1 MNSDKKILICDKI
14 EPEGVDLLK
23 ESGFTIL
30 ENPTITPE
38 ELLEVITEVH
48 VVVVRSRT
56 KITESVINSGKILE
70 LICRPGTGIDNIDS
84 STAEKNNIPVFTS
97 VEASTNAVAELTIS
111 LAVSLARSIPLADQ
125 SLKDNQWIK
134 NSILGSELRGKT
146 FGIIGL
152 GRIGRRTG
160 ILASALEMKVIG
172 FEKQIVDKD
181 YLSKY
186 NVAQVELNELLSK
199 SDFISLHLPATPETI
214 HMIGKEQFELMK
226 NTSFLINTARGQ
238 LIVESDLFDALSNNK
253 IAGAALDVFE
263 TEPPTNT
270 DLIKLK
276 NLIATPHIGA
286 QIIEAQKE
294 ASIVIAQKIINFYSE
309 NKTTE

>member
-30 ENPTITPE
+30 ENPSITPE

-111 LAVSLARSIPLADQ
+111 LAVSLARSIPLADR

-186 NVAQVELNELLSK
+186 NVTQVELNELLSK

>member
-23 ESGFTIL
+23 ESGFIIL

-111 LAVSLARSIPLADQ
+111 LAVSLARSIPLADR

-186 NVAQVELNELLSK
+186 NVTQVELNELLSK

-309 NKTTE
+309 NNTTE

>member
-1 MNSDKKILICDKI
+1 LNSDKKILICDKI

-30 ENPTITPE
+30 ENPSITPE

-56 KITESVINSGKILE
+56 KITESVINSGKTLE

-125 SLKDNQWIK
+125 SLKNNKWIK

-172 FEKQIVDKD
+172 FEKQTVDKD

-186 NVAQVELNELLSK
+186 NVTQVELNELLSE

-238 LIVESDLFDALSNNK
+238 LIIESDLFDALSNNK

-309 NKTTE
+309 NKTPE

>member
-38 ELLEVITEVH
+38 ELLEVISEVH

-111 LAVSLARSIPLADQ
+111 LAVSLARSIPLADR

-134 NSILGSELRGKT
+134 NSLLGSELRGKT

-186 NVAQVELNELLSK
+186 NVTQVELNELLSK

-294 ASIVIAQKIINFYSE
+294 ASIVIAQKIINFYLE
-309 NKTTE
+309 NKITE

>member
-30 ENPTITPE
+30 ENPTITSE
-38 ELLEVITEVH
+38 ELLEVISEVH
-48 VVVVRSRT
+48 VIVVRSRT

-84 STAEKNNIPVFTS
+84 SAAEKNNIPVFTS

-111 LAVSLARSIPLADQ
+111 LAVSLARSIPLADR

-186 NVAQVELNELLSK
+186 NVTQVELNELLSK

-294 ASIVIAQKIINFYSE
+294 ASIVIAQKIINFYLE

>member
-1 MNSDKKILICDKI
+1 M
-14 EPEGVDLLK
+14 
-23 ESGFTIL
+23 
-30 ENPTITPE
+30 
-38 ELLEVITEVH
+38 
-48 VVVVRSRT
+48 
-56 KITESVINSGKILE
+56 
-70 LICRPGTGIDNIDS
+70 
-84 STAEKNNIPVFTS
+84 
-97 VEASTNAVAELTIS
+97 TIS
-111 LAVSLARSIPLADQ
+111 LAVSLARSIPLADR

-186 NVAQVELNELLSK
+186 NVTQVELNELLSK

-226 NTSFLINTARGQ
+226 KTSFLINTARGQ
-238 LIVESDLFDALSNNK
+238 LIIESDLFDALSNNK

>member
-23 ESGFTIL
+23 ESGFIIL
-30 ENPTITPE
+30 ENPTITPD
-38 ELLEVITEVH
+38 ELLEIITEVH

-56 KITESVINSGKILE
+56 KITESVINSGKTLE

-186 NVAQVELNELLSK
+186 NVTQVELNELLSK

>member
-30 ENPTITPE
+30 ENPTITSE
-38 ELLEVITEVH
+38 ELLEVISEVH

-111 LAVSLARSIPLADQ
+111 LAVSLARSIPLADR

-186 NVAQVELNELLSK
+186 NITQVELNELLSK

-294 ASIVIAQKIINFYSE
+294 ASIVIAQKIINFYLE

>member
-1 MNSDKKILICDKI
+1 LNSDKKILICDKI

-38 ELLEVITEVH
+38 ELLEVISEVH

-111 LAVSLARSIPLADQ
+111 LAVSLARSIPLADR

-186 NVAQVELNELLSK
+186 NVTQVELNELLSK